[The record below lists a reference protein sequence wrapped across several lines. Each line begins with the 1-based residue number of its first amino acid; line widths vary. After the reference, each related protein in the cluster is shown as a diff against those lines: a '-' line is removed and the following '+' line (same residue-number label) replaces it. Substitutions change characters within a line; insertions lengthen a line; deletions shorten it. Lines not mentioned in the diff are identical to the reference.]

1 MGLKEELKQEEQASS
16 NRIIVLEVNDSDVEI
31 ELAKTPETLEDGGQ
45 ATVDELKELNPRT
58 SEEPRPIYVS
68 SLLTPKEEK
77 EYFDLLL
84 EYKDVFAW
92 SYKNAQV
99 RPKSH
104 SPPLSIKKGISPKKQ
119 PQQCF

>member
-1 MGLKEELKQEEQASS
+1 M
-16 NRIIVLEVNDSDVEI
+16 
-31 ELAKTPETLEDGGQ
+31 
-45 ATVDELKELNPRT
+45 DELKELNLGT

-104 SPPLSIKKGISPKKQ
+104 SPPFVYQKRR
-119 PQQCF
+119 FT